1 MTMNSSVT
9 PEQWAIRISHILN
22 TALGVEHFPIDV
34 GEAAQEL
41 SYTLFPNDPIT
52 LIKGDALP
60 SFEGAL
66 VRAPP
71 GKKGWGIL
79 FSTSIAS
86 PGRINFTL
94 AHEFGH
100 YLLHRLDYPNGFK
113 CSTQDMVRWDSEY
126 ARIEHQA
133 NVFAS
138 FLLMPLDDFRKQLPP
153 SVAPDLDLLGG
164 LRRPLRRVA
173 HRCRTEVAQLHE
185 PPCGCRLVA

>member
-1 MTMNSSVT
+1 MGD
-9 PEQWAIRISHILN
+9 PHQPYPQHCA
-22 TALGVEHFPIDV
+22 GVEHFPIDV
-34 GEAAQEL
+34 AEVAQEL
-41 SYTLFPNDPIT
+41 SHTLFPDDPVS

-100 YLLHRLDYPNGFK
+100 YLLHRLDYPNGFR
-113 CSTQDMVRWDSEY
+113 CSAQDMVRWDSEY

-133 NVFAS
+133 NAFAS

-153 SVAPDLDLLGG
+153 SVPRISTFSEPAQTATAC
-164 LRRPLRRVA
+164 RSPLP
-173 HRCRTEVAQLHE
+173 H
-185 PPCGCRLVA
+185 